1 METKEQLKEERNK
14 IVQGLEEA
22 NRKLVE
28 FEKAK
33 NSPIVVVRNGEIV
46 EIDPDDVHPT
56 ISYKRNQE

>member
-46 EIDPDDVHPT
+46 EIDPDDVQPT